1 MKKNVIGNEEKCNR
15 KCRKMEQEM
24 QKNVIGNAENVIGNA
39 EQCNRKC
46 RKCNRKCRKMEQ
58 EMQKNVIGNAEKCNG
73 DKPFNGTAMNK
84 LSKNEMKQY
93 NMQIQVIGNQ
103 APGSMV
109 TKTLWLNVHI
119 RL

>member
-1 MKKNVIGNEEKCNR
+1 
-15 KCRKMEQEM
+15 M

-84 LSKNEMKQY
+84 MVSFTQQSVLLLLGRY
-93 NMQIQVIGNQ
+93 LYWWTIGY
-103 APGSMV
+103 
-109 TKTLWLNVHI
+109 
-119 RL
+119 